1 MDSVKV
7 FAPATVANVACGFDI
22 LGFALD
28 RPGDTVRAR
37 LSSEPGVT
45 IEKITSQFGDLP
57 FDPAKNTASV
67 AAAAFLERYKP
78 GLGLV
83 LEIEKQMPIG
93 SGLGSSAASAAA
105 AVFAAHQLAGEP
117 CSKADLVEFAMLG
130 EAVACGS
137 AHADNVAP
145 SIIGGFT
152 LIRSYDPLHVLSIPY
167 PNHLRTAV
175 VHPEI
180 EIRTEDARKVL
191 KRNVP
196 LHQAIAQFGNIAGL
210 VLGLCTSDSS
220 VIATSLD
227 DVIIEPERSVLIPG
241 FMKAKVAAIEAGAL
255 GCSLSGSGPSIF
267 ALCESEEIAIAAGKQ
282 IAAVFQEQGIA
293 STTYISGINNQ
304 GAKVLD

>member
-1 MDSVKV
+1 VDTIRV

-28 RPGDTVRAR
+28 RPGDTVTAR
-37 LSSEPGVT
+37 VCKEPGVT
-45 IEKITSQFGDLP
+45 IEKISSKYGDLP

-78 GLGLV
+78 EMGLV
-83 LEIEKQMPIG
+83 LEIEKNMPIG

-105 AVFAAHQLAGEP
+105 AVFAAHQLAGAP
-117 CSKADLVEFAMLG
+117 CTKSDLVEFAMLG

-152 LIRSYDPLHVLSIPY
+152 LIRSYQPLHVLSIPY
-167 PNHLRTAV
+167 PNHLRAVV

-220 VIATSLD
+220 IISKSLD

-241 FMKAKVAAIEAGAL
+241 FMKAKQAAIGAGAL
-255 GCSLSGSGPSIF
+255 GCSLSGSGPSMF
-267 ALCESEEIAIAAGKQ
+267 ALCESEEVAIAAGKQ
-282 IAAVFQEQGIA
+282 MAAVFKEQGIA
-293 STTYISGINNQ
+293 STTYISSINNQ
-304 GAKVLD
+304 GAVVLD